1 MANLVGHKL
10 AQRLLKADCAI
21 AEEFSQKLWAQVQ
34 GSLEEYIKFNRAN
47 FVLLA
52 MVNGVDKD
60 VSRQLLDALK
70 EFDASAATGKG
81 WEILQEK
88 MGRAPATSADKKAPA
103 SKKGA
108 KGTDTSKKAKK
119 KKAARGQGVPAC
131 DAAGGAE

>member
-1 MANLVGHKL
+1 M
-10 AQRLLKADCAI
+10 
-21 AEEFSQKLWAQVQ
+21 
-34 GSLEEYIKFNRAN
+34 
-47 FVLLA
+47 
-52 MVNGVDKD
+52 DKD